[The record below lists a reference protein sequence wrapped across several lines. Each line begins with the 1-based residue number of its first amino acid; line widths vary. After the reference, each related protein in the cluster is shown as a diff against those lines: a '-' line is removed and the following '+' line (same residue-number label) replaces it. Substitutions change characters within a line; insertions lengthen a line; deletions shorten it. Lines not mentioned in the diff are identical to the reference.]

1 MGRAAQARKA
11 VRKGRTQRYYDANP
25 DANKRRLK
33 QQKLYNKKG
42 SSKPGTKN
50 ITGDEIK
57 RNANRLDR
65 ALNGKVG
72 DGLDASHYSKT
83 KGRLRP
89 ASENR
94 TEPRL
99 KKGWGRK

>member
-33 QQKLYNKKG
+33 QQSAYQQTKKG
-42 SSKPGTKN
+42 SDIKKRANDLNHKLGTYGN
-50 ITGDEIK
+50 
-57 RNANRLDR
+57 
-65 ALNGKVG
+65 G
-72 DGLDASHYSKT
+72 DGLDASHYKGSKT

-94 TEPRL
+94 AEPHR
-99 KKGWGRK
+99 KKRWGRK